1 VVGTIGRISNL
12 QMLKKFLNI
21 SRKYSKNIPYDEK
34 ITTKIQTEIPE
45 IFKKYMNG
53 EELTRQEEVEYQ
65 STLNRAVYTS
75 RREEIQNDFSSSTSN
90 AEKETKKKKQ
100 IHPHTGQEL
109 PDDFE
114 FVKY

>member
-1 VVGTIGRISNL
+1 
-12 QMLKKFLNI
+12 MLKKIFNF

-45 IFKKYMNG
+45 IFNKYMNG

-75 RREEIQNDFSSSTSN
+75 RREEIQNDDSNSTSGTR
-90 AEKETKKKKQ
+90 KETSKKKKQ